1 MVMSMSRKYR
11 VLYLDTAPTAGGS
24 VVSLYELLRNL
35 DRSTFVPTVLAYT
48 QHRYVER
55 FRDLGLEVMVWNAN
69 GTQDHRPKWVKG
81 ARQLAPVDWLRGR
94 ALGARL
100 YHRLGFAVLLMRR
113 IWPRASAMQNIIQHR
128 RIDLVHTNVRVGH
141 DREGIIAS
149 RMAGVPCVSH
159 IRDFE
164 ELNWFDRRLAGMVG
178 RFIYI
183 SEAVQR
189 CHLGAG
195 VPRGKGCV
203 VYNAVDT
210 SAFDGAIGVPD
221 ARQALGLAVDDV
233 VVGMMGRLDRWK
245 GQDVFLRA
253 MASVMEAVPQATGV
267 VIGDP
272 VPYDQGYHDILL
284 ALHDELGLGQRVVF
298 RPFQQDVPSIMSA
311 LDLVVLA
318 STSPEP
324 FGRVLIEAMAAG
336 KPVVATDAGATREII
351 EDGTHGF
358 LVPAGDAQALATAIV
373 SVLTHPERARIMGHE
388 GRERVQSQFEMQ
400 QYVDGV
406 QAVYRELLA

>member
-1 MVMSMSRKYR
+1 MGRKHG

-35 DRSTFVPTVLAYT
+35 DRSSFVPTVLACT
-48 QHRYVER
+48 PHRYVER
-55 FRDLGLEVMVWNAN
+55 FRDLGLEVVVWNAH
-69 GTQDHRPKWVKG
+69 GTRDHRPQWVNK
-81 ARQLAPVDWLRGR
+81 AKRSAPVDWLRGR
-94 ALGARL
+94 AMGARL
-100 YHRLGFAVLLMRR
+100 YHGLGFAVLLRR
-113 IWPRASAMQNIIQHR
+113 RVWPRARAIQSIIR
-128 RIDLVHTNVRVGH
+128 RRSIDLVHTNIRVGH
-141 DREGIIAS
+141 DREGILAA

-164 ELNWFDRRLAGMVG
+164 ELNWFDRRLAGMVA

-183 SEAVQR
+183 SKAVQQ
-189 CHLGAG
+189 CHLKAG
-195 VPRGKGCV
+195 VPHGKGRV
-203 VYNAVDT
+203 VYNAVDL
-210 SAFDGAIGVPD
+210 SAFGGAVDVAGV
-221 ARQALGLAVDDV
+221 RKALGLTVDDL

-253 MASVMEAVPQATGV
+253 MALVMEAVPQARGV

-272 VPYDQGYHDILL
+272 VPYDERYRGALL
-284 ALHDELGLGQRVVF
+284 ALRDELGLGTNVRF
-298 RPFQQDVPSIMSA
+298 HPFQQDVPSTMSA

-351 EDGTHGF
+351 EDGTHGL
-358 LVPAGDAQALATAIV
+358 LVPAGDAQALAKAIV
-373 SVLTHPERARIMGHE
+373 RILTNPDRAEAMGGK
-388 GRERVQSQFEMQ
+388 GRERVQSQFGIQ
-400 QYVDGV
+400 QYVSGV